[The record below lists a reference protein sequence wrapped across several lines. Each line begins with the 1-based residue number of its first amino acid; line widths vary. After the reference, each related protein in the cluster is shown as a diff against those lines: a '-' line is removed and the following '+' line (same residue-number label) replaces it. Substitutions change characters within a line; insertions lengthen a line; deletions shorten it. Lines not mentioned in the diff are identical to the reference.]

1 MSRARIDQP
10 LTRQPQPQKRVV
22 PVAHV
27 RPQGGL
33 ADASTDLKDVRATG
47 DTSVA
52 GTLSVAGQSKLGDA
66 VTMAST
72 LGVDGDV
79 LFDKDLDVNGKIA
92 TTDTTP
98 SVSATDGALVV
109 AGGVGI
115 GDDLNVADKVTCNEL
130 AVSTTIAAI
139 QSVSCSDLLITSGAL
154 EHGGT
159 TAGFFGETPTTQPA
173 PIADATGTGDVVAQL
188 NSLLAAMRSLG
199 LIDT

>member
-1 MSRARIDQP
+1 MRVRVDQVIQQ
-10 LTRQPQPQKRVV
+10 QPQPRRKDV

-33 ADASTDLKDVRATG
+33 ADAGTDLKDVRATG
-47 DTSVA
+47 DVSVT
-52 GTLSVAGQSKLGDA
+52 GTLSVAGQAKLGDA
-66 VTMAST
+66 VTLAST

-79 LFDKDLDVNGKIA
+79 LFDKRLDVNGKIA

-109 AGGVGI
+109 AGGAGI

-130 AVSTTIAAI
+130 YVSTTITAV
-139 QSVSCSDLLITSGAL
+139 QSASCSDLTVTTGAL

-159 TAGFFGETPTTQPA
+159 TAGFFGTTPTTQPA